1 MIDFS
6 KPVRFRGTHAA
17 YAQFLTTERG
27 KKRVGGVNIFSRI
40 MDVYMVSILVGLKYS
55 ITAKVNDIEVSAS
68 DIFGDSEEYKGKRIT
83 SSDIPSETIHA
94 SQTLLNYIYRIVMLN
109 ETERNL
115 TDEEKIA
122 NAFKSDSNK
131 EKLEQNIE
139 LMNSY
144 ARGGLEFLY
153 ERFNGFSSEMD
164 IIKEQLNLFDE
175 MNELVKKAEDFA
187 EE

>member
-27 KKRVGGVNIFSRI
+27 KKRQGGVNIFSRI
-40 MDVYMVSILVGLKYS
+40 MDAYMVSILVGLKYS
-55 ITAKVNDIEVSAS
+55 KTAKVNDIEISAS
-68 DIFGDSEEYKGKRIT
+68 DIFGDFDEYKGKKIT

-153 ERFNGFSSEMD
+153 QRFNSFTSEMD
-164 IIKEQLNLFDE
+164 IFKEQLYLFDE
-175 MNELVKKAEDFA
+175 MNGLIEKADNFN